1 MKLGISPNA
10 VLTGK
15 EKTMNGIETGSLTPR
30 AVQVLSSAHKEA
42 TRLKHNF
49 IGTEHLLLGLIRL
62 QEGVAFKVLQK
73 MGLNLETIRLEVE
86 GQVSVGPDQ
95 KVIGVTP
102 FTPRS
107 KKVLA
112 LAEQQAKEL
121 NHRYVGSEHILLGLL
136 KEDEGVAA
144 RVLKKNVISIDRT
157 IEEVLKELDPSY
169 NPEKPTQ
176 GELDQSEGSDKI
188 DVATIKRLGD
198 QFVSKMVATVAG
210 SARKNQAFSEEE
222 QVPMFFCLKLL
233 LAGGY
238 TFSSMKLEVVLA
250 LNACATTTKRLDII
264 CNIIRRRW
272 SGDKYTSIIA
282 SIQEL
287 YDYANTESAAET
299 LLGSLLQKLIGEF
312 PRKIGPARNMLLIRD
327 FVTNE
332 MSGDTYLDDPAPTP
346 ETPPPAP
353 PTT

>member
-1 MKLGISPNA
+1 
-10 VLTGK
+10 
-15 EKTMNGIETGSLTPR
+15 MNGIEIDNLTPR
-30 AVQVLSSAHKEA
+30 AQKLLACARREA
-42 TRLKHNF
+42 ERLNHNYV
-49 IGTEHLLLGLIRL
+49 GTEHLLLGLIANH
-62 QEGVAFKVLQK
+62 EGVAYKVLQK
-73 MGLNLETIRLEVE
+73 MGLNLETICREVE
-86 GQVSVGPDQ
+86 EQVGVGPGQ
-95 KVIGVTP
+95 KVIGGID

-107 KKVLA
+107 KKVLW

-121 NHRYVGSEHILLGLL
+121 KHRYVGTEHILLGLL
-136 KEDEGVAA
+136 KEDGGVAA

-157 IEEVLKELDPSY
+157 IEEILKELDPSY

-176 GELDQSEGSDKI
+176 GESDQSAGSDKI
-188 DVATIKRLGD
+188 NIIEITRLGD
-198 QFVSKMVATVAG
+198 QFVGKIITAVAD
-210 SARKNQAFSEEE
+210 SARKNYVFSEEE

-238 TFSSMKLEVVLA
+238 TFSGSMTLEVVLA
-250 LNACATTTKRLDII
+250 LNTCATTTKRLDIV

-312 PRKIGPARNMLLIRD
+312 PRKIGPARNMLLIRN

-332 MSGDTYLDDPAPTP
+332 MAGDTYLDDPAPTP